1 MWNERREPV
10 KRTRQRGAAAVELA
24 LVLPLLLALIFGIVQ
39 FGWLINNY
47 LVLTNAA
54 SLGAHQLAAERG
66 YASPYSDATAAIHS
80 QTGALNGT
88 LTISMSVGGTS
99 CTSDSACA
107 SALGSSTSAPA
118 AGTQAKVQLGYTF
131 APLFGGTLDN
141 LKGIMPRSL
150 SATMSEVVQ

>member
-1 MWNERREPV
+1 M
-10 KRTRQRGAAAVELA
+10 KRTKQRGAATVELA

-39 FGWLINNY
+39 FGWLMNNY

-66 YASPYSDATAAIHS
+66 YASPASDAIAAVQS

-88 LTISMSVGGTS
+88 VTISMSVGGTP
-99 CTSDSACA
+99 CTSNSACA
-107 SALGSSTSAPA
+107 SALGSNTQAPA
-118 AGTQAKVQLGYTF
+118 AGTQATVQIGYTF
-131 APLFGGTLDN
+131 APLFGGKLDN
-141 LKGIMPRSL
+141 LKSIMPVSL

>member
-1 MWNERREPV
+1 M

-24 LVLPLLLALIFGIVQ
+24 FVLPLLLALIFGIVQ

-66 YASPYSDATAAIHS
+66 YSTPYSDASAAIHS

-88 LTISMSVGGTS
+88 LTISMSVGGAS

-107 SALGSSTSAPA
+107 SALGSSTQAPA
-118 AGTQAKVQLGYTF
+118 AGTQAQVQLGYTF
-131 APLFGGTLDN
+131 APLFGGSLYN
-141 LKGIMPRSL
+141 LKSIMPASL

>member
-1 MWNERREPV
+1 M
-10 KRTRQRGAAAVELA
+10 KRKSQRGAATVELA

-66 YASPYSDATAAIHS
+66 YAAPYSDTTAAIRS

-88 LTISMSVGGTS
+88 LTISVSVGGTS
-99 CTSDSACA
+99 CTSDSTCA
-107 SALGSSTSAPA
+107 AALGTTTQAPS

-131 APLFGGTLDN
+131 VPVFGGSLDN
-141 LKGIMPRSL
+141 LKSIMPTSL
-150 SATMSEVVQ
+150 SATMSELVQ

>member
-1 MWNERREPV
+1 M
-10 KRTRQRGAAAVELA
+10 KRNRQRGAAAVELA
-24 LVLPLLLALIFGIVQ
+24 LVLPLLLAMIYGIVQ

-66 YASPYSDATAAIHS
+66 YTSPYTDTTAAIHS
-80 QTGALNGT
+80 QTGALSGT
-88 LTISMSVGGTS
+88 LTISVSVGGTS

-107 SALGSSTSAPA
+107 AALGSSTQAPS
-118 AGTQAKVQLGYTF
+118 AGTQAKVQIAYAF
-131 APLFGGTLDN
+131 APLFGGSLDN
-141 LKGIMPRSL
+141 LKRIMPTSL